1 MSSTFPCGKRTTY
14 RLIDDPDSGGKTR
27 KYFPFC
33 EEHGKLAKLEDFVES
48 WDIPVSEGKT
58 MVHVED
64 LFTAMNKFQN
74 DVRKAF
80 TNVKQ
85 IKQAQKEFKEF
96 CDKHNLPVDFTER

>member
-1 MSSTFPCGKRTTY
+1 M
-14 RLIDDPDSGGKTR
+14 IDDGDGGKIR
-27 KYFPFC
+27 KYESFC
-33 EEHGKLAKLEDFVES
+33 ETHKVLADQEDEEL
-48 WDIPVSEGKT
+48 WAAAELKENT